1 MARSSALL
9 ILGLLAVSIPN
20 IGSAQHISGS
30 IRNLPPEH
38 DAVLF
43 LRSEHGVGPHTLDSV
58 RLGEHGEFS
67 FAQKSFPQGFY
78 KLALNDS
85 DAVDLIIDPRE
96 PAIQLEFTGVPLQ
109 RNIRVVRS
117 DENKRLWEYK
127 LVSREAQAVRA
138 AAFREKQAKGGS
150 DAAADSVIARA
161 DQLQREHLIGLVVG
175 QKESFFAQVVR
186 ADMALDSV
194 RGAPPMAIMR
204 VFDFSHPGLLRS
216 SVYDKAVLY
225 FLRNI
230 QAVTEEQFLPA
241 VDSLMDAASH
251 DADCSAYMLH
261 HLIDVFAT
269 YGPEAPLRHLIDH
282 YATSGPAIASLDPAT
297 VAKVQALQKVTIGA
311 LAPEVDLPDSSGTRR
326 LKDLVAVH
334 RFTVVFFY
342 SSSCEHCHEQMP
354 GLKALYE
361 RYPRADLGILGFAL
375 DADRE
380 EFERTVAD
388 EGLTWPGFTDLKGWG
403 SPITKA
409 FQVHAT
415 PSFFVLDSTMR
426 IRAKPVDTIEVER
439 FLQKELQP

>member
-1 MARSSALL
+1 MSRSLVVL
-9 ILGLLAVSIPN
+9 FVGLLAVSFPTVV
-20 IGSAQHISGS
+20 SAQHISGA
-30 IRNLPPEH
+30 IRNLAPGH
-38 DAVLF
+38 DSLLF

-58 RLGEHGEFS
+58 LLGEHGEFS
-67 FAQKSFPQGFY
+67 FTRKSRPQGFY
-78 KLALNDS
+78 KLVLNDS
-85 DAVDLIIDPRE
+85 DAVDLILDPRE
-96 PAIQLEFTGVPLQ
+96 PSVQLEFSGVPLQ

-127 LVSREAQAVRA
+127 LVSKEAQAVRA
-138 AAFREKQAKGGS
+138 AALREKQAKGGS

-161 DQLQREHLIGLVVG
+161 DQLQREYLIGLLVG
-175 QKESFFAQVVR
+175 QKESFFAKVVR
-186 ADMALDSV
+186 ADMALDSI
-194 RGAPPMAIMR
+194 RGAPPMSIMW
-204 VFDFSHPGLLRS
+204 VFDFSDPGLMRS

-241 VDSLMDAASH
+241 VDSLMHYASRN
-251 DADCSAYMLH
+251 AECTAYMLH

-282 YATSGPAIASLDPAT
+282 YATSDPAIASLDPAT
-297 VAKVQALQKVTIGA
+297 LAKVRALQMVSIGA
-311 LAPEVDLPDSSGTRR
+311 PAPEVDMPDSNGTKR
-326 LKDLVAVH
+326 LKDLVAGH

-354 GLKALYE
+354 GLKALHE
-361 RYPRADLGILGFAL
+361 RYARADLGILGFAL

-388 EGLTWPGFTDLKGWG
+388 EGLTWPCFTDLKGWG
-403 SPITKA
+403 SSITKA

-426 IRAKPVDTIEVER
+426 IRAKPVDTIDLER
-439 FLQKELQP
+439 FLQNALQP